1 MLLLCPQEDSDI
13 FPSLRNTTLSRI
25 LKFLSHRQVMTMK
38 KQSYDFLKCNLEGP
52 ANLKFEFENICLY
65 FIQFSE
71 AYKCIHSHH
80 EIYVDSILLLLPMA
94 RTSMSRT
101 LERFFSNFA
110 FPVEDSV
117 KERK

>member
-38 KQSYDFLKCNLEGP
+38 KQSYDFLKYNLEGP

-65 FIQFSE
+65 FIQFSG
-71 AYKCIHSHH
+71 AYKCILIMRSMLIPSCFFYQWQERVCQGHWK
-80 EIYVDSILLLLPMA
+80 DSSSQTLLSLW
-94 RTSMSRT
+94 RT
-101 LERFFSNFA
+101 
-110 FPVEDSV
+110 V
-117 KERK
+117 